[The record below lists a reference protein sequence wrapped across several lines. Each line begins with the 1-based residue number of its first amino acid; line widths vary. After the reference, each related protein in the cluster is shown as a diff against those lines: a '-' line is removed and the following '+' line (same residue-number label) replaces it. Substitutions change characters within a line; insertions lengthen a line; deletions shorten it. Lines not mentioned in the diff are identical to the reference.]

1 LCFPPNRDHGDCR
14 GNVIIQLLSSE
25 ARDVLYW
32 AMHPA
37 LYRRIHMVIKIAR
50 NSPAFFVMVD
60 FDPFHYHS

>member
-1 LCFPPNRDHGDCR
+1 LPDG
-14 GNVIIQLLSSE
+14 GGIQLLSSE

>member
-1 LCFPPNRDHGDCR
+1 LPDG
-14 GNVIIQLLSSE
+14 GGIQLLSSE

-50 NSPAFFVMVD
+50 NLPAIFVMVN
-60 FDPFHYHS
+60 FDPSHYHS